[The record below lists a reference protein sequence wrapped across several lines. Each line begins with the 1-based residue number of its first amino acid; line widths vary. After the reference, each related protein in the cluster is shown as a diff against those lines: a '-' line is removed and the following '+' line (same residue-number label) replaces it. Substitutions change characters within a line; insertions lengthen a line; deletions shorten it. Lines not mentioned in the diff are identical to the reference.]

1 MSIFFKGVMLMKKT
15 LFVLLAL
22 LLAAAVLVACGT
34 TENSEKPSNGPTEDV
49 SVYHAEGFEKSTLVN
64 QISWE
69 GINSIPIKTAN
80 MPIKEARQICVDFFR
95 YAKTCTWIP
104 SEDYGIWGDAT
115 IHQGE
120 EPKREMFGGQVYGG
134 LPYISW
140 ATGSPYRLMD
150 YLDPVTGVVD
160 MSNAGDKP
168 ILFGNQCANGAYVGF
183 ARVINSA
190 KYGVTAAMVQAN
202 GLLRLGDYTYPD
214 NTERWTKSYGTP
226 NVLKENSVDTIM
238 ESYALLQAGDAI
250 VYWTTAGHIVMIAT
264 DAVVERT
271 ADGKINPL
279 KSFVTIIDQST
290 KFVDYQHKDGDAC
303 KVAETVDAKWSFQ
316 KLFDGNYL
324 PMTFAEWTGAD
335 PIEETEVS
343 YSHSGDTITIE
354 QLFGSTVT
362 TNYYLFDIY
371 AHIYNADGTEVYK
384 VARRYESTNT
394 RSLTFDENAFATEI
408 WGSYEGLDPKDGYT
422 VKVVAQ
428 IGTGE
433 RPTVW
438 EGKLVE

>member
-1 MSIFFKGVMLMKKT
+1 MKKT

-22 LLAAAVLVACGT
+22 LLAAAVLVACGN

-104 SEDYGIWGDAT
+104 SEDYGIWADAT

-214 NTERWTKSYGTP
+214 STERWTKSYGTP

-290 KFVDYQHKDGDAC
+290 QFVDYQHKDGDAC

-316 KLFDGNYL
+316 KLYNENYL

-335 PIEETEVS
+335 PIESSKTEIDYKDETISLNKIPNIKITSNYGITDAYVS
-343 YSHSGDTITIE
+343 
-354 QLFGSTVT
+354 
-362 TNYYLFDIY
+362 
-371 AHIYNADGTEVYK
+371 IYNANGVEVYK
-384 VARRYESTNT
+384 IAVRSTTTSVKEVKLLTEGYNVDLWGNKDNLKPAEYE
-394 RSLTFDENAFATEI
+394 
-408 WGSYEGLDPKDGYT
+408 YT
-422 VKVVAQ
+422 VKISAQ
-428 IGTGE
+428 LSTGE
-433 RPTVW
+433 RPVLW